1 MTFITCS
8 RKKSMPK
15 VSISICE
22 KCTKMKKCPDYA
34 LFRQPVLFSDLMK
47 SKSPVKRRA
56 VKIYKDKEDT
66 KIKKEE
72 QLKLGFIV

>member
-15 VSISICE
+15 ISISICE
-22 KCTKMKKCPDYA
+22 KCTKIKKCPDYA
-34 LFRQPVLFSDLMK
+34 LFRQPLLFSDLMK
-47 SKSPVKRRA
+47 SKNPVKRRT
-56 VKIYKDKEDT
+56 VKIYKDKKDT